1 MNKYSREQ
9 LIEMFG
15 YSFQVLKAVSDLNKA
30 ISAEQNKAY
39 SGIMGNYGKLKKVYN
54 LSVLGFIAFC
64 FLLGIIQGTILSL
77 FEYIIWGAIS
87 YGVFQLLFSPIVLIV
102 KAVYK
107 HIAKKEFTNA
117 ANNDASNAYRQKGI
131 ELMKDE
137 QFLAYKR
144 EIPETYF
151 NMNDL
156 YLLYSYL
163 ETYRADNFKEA
174 ANLLA
179 EEKHRDK
186 VEYSQEVMQKS
197 LASIQAN
204 ATYQSVIQTIHLL
217 ETQKLHRTVRIGVF
231 GE

>member
-39 SGIMGNYGKLKKVYN
+39 SGIMGNYGKLKKIYN
-54 LSVLGFIAFC
+54 LSVIGFIVFC
-64 FLLGIIQGTILSL
+64 ALLGILQGTILSL
-77 FEYIIWGAIS
+77 TNYIIGGALA
-87 YGVFQLLFSPIVLIV
+87 YVVFQLLFSPLVLIV

-107 HIAKKEFTNA
+107 HIAKKEFANA

>member
-30 ISAEQNKAY
+30 ISDEQNRAY
-39 SGIMGNYGKLKKVYN
+39 NGIMGNYGKLKKIYN
-54 LSVLGFIAFC
+54 LSVIGFIVFC
-64 FLLGIIQGTILSL
+64 ALLGVLQGTVLSL
-77 FEYIIWGAIS
+77 TSYIIG
-87 YGVFQLLFSPIVLIV
+87 GVLGYVFFQLLFSPLVMIV

-107 HIAKKEFTNA
+107 HIAKKEFANA

-131 ELMKDE
+131 ELMKDP

-151 NMNDL
+151 NINDL

-197 LASIQAN
+197 LSSIQAN

-217 ETQKLHRTVRIGVF
+217 ETQNLHHTVRIGVF

>member
-30 ISAEQNKAY
+30 ISDEQNRAY
-39 SGIMGNYGKLKKVYN
+39 NGIMGNYGKLKKIYN
-54 LSVLGFIAFC
+54 LSVIGFIVFC
-64 FLLGIIQGTILSL
+64 ALLGVLQGTVLSL
-77 FEYIIWGAIS
+77 TSYIIG
-87 YGVFQLLFSPIVLIV
+87 GVLGYVFFQLLFSPLVMIV

-107 HIAKKEFTNA
+107 HIAKKEFANA

-151 NMNDL
+151 NINDL

-197 LASIQAN
+197 LSSIQAN

-217 ETQKLHRTVRIGVF
+217 ETQNLHHTVRIGVF

>member
-1 MNKYSREQ
+1 MNKYSREE

-30 ISAEQNKAY
+30 ISDEQNRAY
-39 SGIMGNYGKLKKVYN
+39 NGIMGNYGKLKKIYN
-54 LSVLGFIAFC
+54 LSVLGFIVFC
-64 FLLGIIQGTILSL
+64 ALLGILQGTVLSL
-77 FEYIIWGAIS
+77 TSYIIG
-87 YGVFQLLFSPIVLIV
+87 GVLGYVAFQLLFSPLVMIV

-107 HIAKKEFTNA
+107 HIAKKEFANA

-131 ELMKDE
+131 ELMKDP

-197 LASIQAN
+197 LSSIQAN

-217 ETQKLHRTVRIGVF
+217 ETQKLHSTVKFGVF

>member
-1 MNKYSREQ
+1 MNKYSREE

-30 ISAEQNKAY
+30 ISAEQNRAY
-39 SGIMGNYGKLKKVYN
+39 NGIMGNYGKLKKIYN

-64 FLLGIIQGTILSL
+64 FLLGLLQGTVLSL
-77 FEYIIWGAIS
+77 TSYIIGGVLG
-87 YGVFQLLFSPIVLIV
+87 YVVFQLLFSPLVMIV

-107 HIAKKEFTNA
+107 HIAKKEFANA

-131 ELMKDE
+131 ELMKDP

-197 LASIQAN
+197 LSSIQAN

-217 ETQKLHRTVRIGVF
+217 ETQKLHSTVKFGVF